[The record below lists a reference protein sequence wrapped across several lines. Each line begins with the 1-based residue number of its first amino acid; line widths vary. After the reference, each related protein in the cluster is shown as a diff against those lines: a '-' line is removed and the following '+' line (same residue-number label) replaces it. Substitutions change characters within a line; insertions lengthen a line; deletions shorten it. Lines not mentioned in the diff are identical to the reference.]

1 MSKQVDE
8 RRVIQRMDK
17 VRNRWEEDTD
27 SDGGYVTW
35 REVLKLAIFLLV
47 LVVLILRLGSLR
59 DSLLRDMQE
68 AHDAKDW
75 KLYWEIQAAIE
86 QIDQRDEKKN
96 EWDEK
101 MKGKGAKCEQP
112 Q

>member
-1 MSKQVDE
+1 M
-8 RRVIQRMDK
+8 
-17 VRNRWEEDTD
+17 
-27 SDGGYVTW
+27 
-35 REVLKLAIFLLV
+35 
-47 LVVLILRLGSLR
+47 SLR